1 MATSPSNAD
10 LLAVPPSPTPT
21 ASTSSTVDERFDS
34 LIIVIAYI
42 VSLLVILTVLHR
54 LYSHTYHFTPPYRQ
68 AYEELVAARGLVQR
82 GAIEFA
88 DHHDNRQHFGP
99 VAATMASDPRGE
111 GTSGSGGGRSGLMT
125 HEIVAMEED
134 TQFSSEVL
142 ARLEQDLRATSFR
155 ERERLAAAL
164 NADLPSGRS
173 FLFPIQSN
181 SSRTTLPPD
190 FDDWSLDSLNRATQS
205 ARFTHVIVSPLS
217 STSTASSAAALGN
230 NNNNN
235 SSHRLVPPRRSR
247 SELSFQ
253 ALTMPST
260 AFDANFHRDFH
271 RAIQSARFSAGN
283 TQSSLSIPSTS
294 AAQFGPGVVIRS
306 APSTTDAAGLS
317 AGSSGWTSTLASVRL
332 YNPRNNLG
340 RR

>member
-10 LLAVPPSPTPT
+10 LLAVPPSPPPT
-21 ASTSSTVDERFDS
+21 ASTSSTADGRFYS
-34 LIIVIAYI
+34 LIIVITYI
-42 VSLLVILTVLHR
+42 VSLMVILTVLHR

-68 AYEELVAARGLVQR
+68 AYEELVAARGLVER

-88 DHHDNRQHFGP
+88 DHHDNGQHFRP

-111 GTSGSGGGRSGLMT
+111 GTSGSGGGQSGLMT

-134 TQFSSEVL
+134 RQFSSEVL

-181 SSRTTLPPD
+181 SSRITLPPE
-190 FDDWSLDSLNRATQS
+190 FDDRRLDSLFRATQS
-205 ARFTHVIVSPLS
+205 ARFTHVIVSPSS

-230 NNNNN
+230 NNNN
-235 SSHRLVPPRRSR
+235 SSHQRVPRRSR
-247 SELSFQ
+247 SERSFQ

-260 AFDANFHRDFH
+260 VFDANFDRDSH

-294 AAQFGPGVVIRS
+294 AAQFGPRG
-306 APSTTDAAGLS
+306 GH
-317 AGSSGWTSTLASVRL
+317 
-332 YNPRNNLG
+332 
-340 RR
+340 